1 MKKMKRTF
9 LLVSLAVLALAIL
22 TISAIPGSAY
32 MPKRQKNSIEGTW
45 QLVSYKYGPSQS
57 EFIDRTEDF
66 PRIKVINK
74 THFIWVDYISQSG
87 RMTSSAGG
95 RYTLNGNIYTEF
107 LEFGLGMDTYLK
119 TNPQYTIKVEGDI
132 LFQTGLLTPEYKI
145 EEIWK
150 RVK

>member
-9 LLVSLAVLALAIL
+9 LFVSVAVLALAML
-22 TISAIPGSAY
+22 TISAVPGTAY
-32 MPKRQKNSIEGTW
+32 LLKKQKISMEGTW

-57 EFIDRTEDF
+57 EFTDRTEEF

-74 THFIWVDYISQSG
+74 THFIWVDYITKSG
-87 RMTSSAGG
+87 NITKSGG
-95 RYTLNGNIYTEF
+95 GQYTLIGNSYTEF
-107 LEFGLGMDTYLK
+107 LEFGLGMDPYLK
-119 TNPQYTIKVEGDI
+119 TNPQYTVTVEGDM
-132 LFQTGLLTPEYKI
+132 LFQTGLLTPDYKI